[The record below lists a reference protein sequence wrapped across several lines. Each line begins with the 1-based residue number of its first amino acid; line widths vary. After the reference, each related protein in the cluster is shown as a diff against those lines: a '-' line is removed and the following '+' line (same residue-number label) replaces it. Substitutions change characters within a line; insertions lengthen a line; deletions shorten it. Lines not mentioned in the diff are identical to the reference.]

1 MLNCAKVS
9 SRQKKLVLHDIWSFL
24 YTLADGLRG
33 QYFEV
38 VFASKYICATLQYK
52 YNLLEYFCIGCV
64 FSVVSIHYPPSIFVQ
79 WHKRKI
85 TKGPFSKEALFI
97 PDGSAVQLRI
107 IIPQRLHQY
116 MCIMRSFCFPFVTQK
131 SFFFFNN
138 SASAV
143 WFSDALPPSIFPLF
157 GRHQRKSGTWIFSF
171 QLRLRSW
178 RLNPFLMWLIW
189 MVLIRSPSFMFT
201 ISPLGTFWSV
211 AWLPRDDP
219 EPKTGVKPEFYRMHV

>member
-52 YNLLEYFCIGCV
+52 YTLLEYFCIGCV

-116 MCIMRSFCFPFVTQK
+116 MCIMRSFCFPFVVVTQI
-131 SFFFFNN
+131 SFF
-138 SASAV
+138 
-143 WFSDALPPSIFPLF
+143 
-157 GRHQRKSGTWIFSF
+157 WIIQLQQFDFLMLSHHLSF
-171 QLRLRSW
+171 
-178 RLNPFLMWLIW
+178 PFLADIKEKVEHEFSVSNWGW
-189 MVLIRSPSFMFT
+189 GHGGWTPS
-201 ISPLGTFWSV
+201 
-211 AWLPRDDP
+211 
-219 EPKTGVKPEFYRMHV
+219 